1 MFLEL
6 ITPEK
11 KLYSGEAEI
20 VKLPGTS
27 GSFEILMNHAPII
40 STLTAGKIMVKES
53 TGAIHY
59 FDVKGGVAE
68 VHNNNVIILV
78 DSTVVE

>member
-1 MFLEL
+1 MFLEI

-40 STLTAGKIMVKES
+40 STLMNGNIMVKQS
-53 TGAIHY
+53 TGAVHS
-59 FDVKGGVAE
+59 FDVMGGVVE
-68 VHNNNVIILV
+68 VHNNHVIILV
-78 DSTVVE
+78 DSILKE